1 MTPVRLALIGKP
13 GCHLCDDAR
22 LVVERV
28 VGALTDPSRG
38 RRRVPVDFEELN
50 ILEDEQLARVH
61 SEYIPVVLINGRRHA
76 MWFIDEGKLTNA
88 VEKAARKWPFFSGTD
103 S

>member
-22 LVVERV
+22 VVVERV

-38 RRRVPVDFEELN
+38 RRQIAVEFEELN
-50 ILEDEQLARVH
+50 ILEDEQLAKQH
-61 SEYIPVVLINGRRHA
+61 SEYIPVVLVNDRRHA
-76 MWFIDEGKLTNA
+76 MWFIDEGKLTDA
-88 VEKAARKWPFFSGTD
+88 VEKAARKRRLF
-103 S
+103 